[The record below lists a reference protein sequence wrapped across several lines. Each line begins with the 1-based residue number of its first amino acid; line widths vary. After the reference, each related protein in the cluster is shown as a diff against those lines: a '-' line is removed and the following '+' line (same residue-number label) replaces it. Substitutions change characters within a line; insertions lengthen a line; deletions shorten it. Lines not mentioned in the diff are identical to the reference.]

1 MNIPQGTAIPFAYHG
16 FEKMLY
22 DARQSP
28 VALVHKNQLYVAW
41 GGGEDGLPQPNVIRY
56 DIAGGVWSKPVR
68 PAELQR
74 RAPDHHMNPVIW
86 MDHQDRLHMLFGVH
100 CSAGTHV
107 YTPDPG
113 NLDNWVEGPQIAP
126 DITYPKIMKAAD
138 GTLVMFY
145 RVLAHMGYWT
155 YITSRDGGFSW
166 TKPVSL
172 IDFDRDPLEGED
184 DWASTYHN
192 CRMSRDGRSLHLG
205 FVYFHERGM
214 YNWLHPLY
222 KVAPKV
228 QTRFDLYYA
237 RVDLASGRIFDL
249 DGNELPRPL
258 NRRMAEPAK
267 IWSTYPLLT
276 NIPSLY
282 LDEQDNPGFLLVR
295 STEEGMR
302 RCNFWYLQRKDGQ
315 WTKSCFAATNST
327 WAGSCIHRQEDGRL
341 AAYLIASEDE
351 GEGLLYG
358 GGNIEKW
365 VSADGVDW
373 QLEGPVVPEEGL
385 IYNNPMFPEKSDG
398 SGPDPRFLLTF
409 GWQGPGSIAPAV
421 GPAGYT
427 HGNTPQITCKGR
439 AYAAFEGRWI

>member
-1 MNIPQGTAIPFAYHG
+1 
-16 FEKMLY
+16 
-22 DARQSP
+22 
-28 VALVHKNQLYVAW
+28 
-41 GGGEDGLPQPNVIRY
+41 
-56 DIAGGVWSKPVR
+56 
-68 PAELQR
+68 
-74 RAPDHHMNPVIW
+74 
-86 MDHQDRLHMLFGVH
+86 
-100 CSAGTHV
+100 
-107 YTPDPG
+107 
-113 NLDNWVEGPQIAP
+113 
-126 DITYPKIMKAAD
+126 
-138 GTLVMFY
+138 
-145 RVLAHMGYWT
+145 
-155 YITSRDGGFSW
+155 
-166 TKPVSL
+166 
-172 IDFDRDPLEGED
+172 
-184 DWASTYHN
+184 
-192 CRMSRDGRSLHLG
+192 
-205 FVYFHERGM
+205 
-214 YNWLHPLY
+214 
-222 KVAPKV
+222 
-228 QTRFDLYYA
+228 
-237 RVDLASGRIFDL
+237 
-249 DGNELPRPL
+249 
-258 NRRMAEPAK
+258 MAEPAK

-315 WTKSCFAATNST
+315 WTQSCFAATNST